1 MLNLKWEMEE
11 LLDKWIADRYSDLEM
26 GQVPVREFADEAKA
40 AVDKAVMDYMAEVI
54 WSVQNPDYTPKLK
67 LNN

>member
-1 MLNLKWEMEE
+1 MMNLNWEMEE

-40 AVDKAVMDYMAEVI
+40 AVDKAVMDYMADAI
-54 WSVQNPDYTPKLK
+54 YRMQHLTK
-67 LNN
+67 